1 MTWYGLNGVNY
12 VEVKTS
18 ERTFRSGLIATTYRR
33 TCPSDQVSFALSI
46 TGNVFPEPT
55 VSYQDGLAVVEWTEY
70 DNQPNSQ
77 GYNTKGTE
85 LINLSKT
92 YTQSSGGES
101 AQYTINESWVSETIT
116 NTKVISHSTALSG
129 ALSHAISDLGKVMKQ
144 RFIFGSVPSGA
155 ITQIPIAW
163 AVQVVSVN
171 RRNYGLLDEIDI
183 TVGNVPT
190 IT

>member
-1 MTWYGLNGVNY
+1 MTWYGENY

-18 ERTFRSGLIATTYRR
+18 ERTFRSGLIATTWRR
-33 TCPSDQVSFALSI
+33 TCPSDQVSSALSI

-70 DNQPNSQ
+70 DNDSNSQ

-116 NTKVISHSTALSG
+116 TTKVINHSTALSG
-129 ALSHAISDLGKVMKQ
+129 AMSHGITDLGKVMKQ

-155 ITQIPIAW
+155 FTALSIAW
-163 AVQVVSVN
+163 AAQVVSVN

>member
-1 MTWYGLNGVNY
+1 MTWYGPNGENY

-18 ERTFRSGLIATTYRR
+18 ERKFRSGLIATTWRR
-33 TCPSDQVSFALSI
+33 TCPSDQVSSVASI
-46 TGNVFPEPT
+46 TGNVFPEPN
-55 VSYQDGLAVVEWTEY
+55 VSYQDGLAVVEWTQY
-70 DNQPNSQ
+70 DNEPNSQ

-101 AQYTINESWVSETIT
+101 AQYTINETWVSETIT
-116 NTKVISHSTALSG
+116 TTKVISHSTALSG
-129 ALSHAISDLGKVMKQ
+129 ALSHGISDLGKVMKQ

-155 ITQIPIAW
+155 FTALSIAW
-163 AVQVVSVN
+163 SLQVVSVN
-171 RRNYGLLDEIDI
+171 RRNYGVLDEIDI